1 MRLVTMAHLF
11 KEILGNPVLWLLAIV
26 PCGDRRPS
34 TRARSP
40 PLLLVLSVPAIV
52 RMVVGEA
59 A

>member
-1 MRLVTMAHLF
+1 MARLF

-26 PCGDRRPS
+26 PVVIVAQALGPEAP
-34 TRARSP
+34 T
-40 PLLLVLSVPAIV
+40 LLLVLSVPAIV